1 MIPMFTLLVSYGG
14 PEARAQEDHLAE
26 RAAGKLWLR

>member
-14 PEARAQEDHLAE
+14 PEARSQEDPLAE
-26 RAAGKLWLR
+26 IAAGKP